1 MRSFRDWA
9 RRLVAV
15 SVVSLSLALGA
26 APASAGDP
34 KDSSFTIAVVPDTQ
48 NYIDFTHQ
56 KNEGFAFDASQMFL
70 EQMAY
75 VAANVESAGGDIA
88 FVTSLGDIWQHQTL
102 LMDPD
107 HIALGFK
114 RAPNPVLDTR
124 YAPTGKVKT
133 VEIPMAIKGFEMIAG
148 KVPFSVVPGNHDYDA
163 MWTDSNHPPDAD
175 GRGAM
180 LHAGGTRN
188 FVSAFGKDTPF
199 FKGKPWYV
207 DAFDGGANSAQIFTA
222 GGYRFLHIGLEFDP
236 RNEALAWAAEVIK
249 KHPGLPTIITTH
261 DYMGGTGKRM
271 SSPTIDNHAADP
283 EHDNNPEMVWEKL
296 ISQHDQ
302 IFMVLCGHQKG
313 QAFRIDDNRF
323 GHKVYQVLSDYQTR
337 TQTLKDLGVTPP
349 PGLGIGDGWMR
360 FMTFD
365 LGGVSPVV
373 RVSTYS
379 THYKKR
385 SRDTAEY
392 AAWYR
397 ELEQPALTDSQ
408 FHQQDD
414 FAFELTDFRARFDKT
429 AKVH

>member
-1 MRSFRDWA
+1 M
-9 RRLVAV
+9 
-15 SVVSLSLALGA
+15 SLALGA
-26 APASAGDP
+26 APAGAADS
-34 KDSSFTIAVVPDTQ
+34 KDTSFTIAVVPDTQ
-48 NYIDFTHQ
+48 NYIDFSHQ
-56 KNEGFAFDASQMFL
+56 KNEGFAFDASEMFL
-70 EQMAY
+70 AQMAY

-107 HIALGFK
+107 HIARGFK
-114 RAPNPVLDTR
+114 RGANPVLDTR
-124 YAPTGKVKT
+124 YAPTEKVKT
-133 VEIPMAIKGFEMIAG
+133 VEMPMAIKGFEMISG

-163 MWTDSNHPPDAD
+163 MWTDSNHLPDAN
-175 GRGAM
+175 GRGAK

-188 FVSAFGKDTPF
+188 FVSAFGQDTPF

-207 DAFDGGANSAQIFTA
+207 GAFDGGANSAQIFSA
-222 GGYRFLHIGLEFDP
+222 GGYRFLHIGLEFNP
-236 RNEALAWAAEVIK
+236 RNSALAWAAEVIK
-249 KHPGLPTIITTH
+249 QYPGLPTIITTH
-261 DYMGGTGKRM
+261 DYMGGTGKRL
-271 SSPTIDNHAADP
+271 SSPTIDNHAIDP
-283 EHDNNPEMVWEKL
+283 EDNSPEMMWQKL
-296 ISQHDQ
+296 ISQNDQ

-313 QAFRIDDNRF
+313 QAFRVDDNRF
-323 GHKVYQVLSDYQTR
+323 GHKVYQVLSDYQAR
-337 TQTLKDLGVTPP
+337 TQTLKDVGVTPP
-349 PGLGIGDGWMR
+349 TGLGIGDGWLR

-408 FHQQDD
+408 FAQQDD
-414 FAFELTDFRARFDKT
+414 FAFDLTDFRARFEKT
-429 AKVH
+429 AKVR